1 MSMKNKQIVN
11 EKSSQKVAKFLDK
24 NNLHKKDFAQMI
36 GVTLSYVYN
45 LIDNNIPFSS
55 RSTTLE
61 RIATV
66 MDIMPEEFIE
76 YQIPQ
81 DVPIYSENLEFLK
94 DTIKQ
99 NKLTTVDFLKL
110 FERKKRLNL
119 VDVLRGAKPLPIDF
133 SELKNIADILKMS
146 DEELF
151 ELWRAR
157 MSEFLQEGGFNLDK
171 NKKLIQSM
179 FEGAKRYLKSNKA

>member
-1 MSMKNKQIVN
+1 
-11 EKSSQKVAKFLDK
+11 
-24 NNLHKKDFAQMI
+24 
-36 GVTLSYVYN
+36 
-45 LIDNNIPFSS
+45 
-55 RSTTLE
+55 
-61 RIATV
+61 
-66 MDIMPEEFIE
+66 MPEEFIE